1 MSKAEGETERFL
13 ALHSEYKKAPVVTRE
28 RLYLDALEGVMTNST
43 KILLDTE
50 GNNNMLY
57 LPLDKIAQG
66 QETVRRSGNLSDLD
80 VDRVVDQ
87 VLERIQRNSGRQGE
101 GRR

>member
-1 MSKAEGETERFL
+1 
-13 ALHSEYKKAPVVTRE
+13 VVTRE

-50 GNNNMLY
+50 GSNNMLY
-57 LPLDKIAQG
+57 LPLDKIAQS
-66 QETVRRSGNLSDLD
+66 QETVRRSGNLSGLD

-87 VLERIQRNSGRQGE
+87 VLERIQRTSGRQGE